1 MTDTSAR
8 LHRLATH
15 MGQPERLDDVLEEA
29 LHGLRGVM
37 DYDLAAVYRL
47 RGDTLVVAAAAGP
60 LADARV
66 RAHRL
71 DLAAFPTVRR
81 ALRTRRPIPLAAH
94 DHESDEGD
102 PYDGLLDLPPGHSCM
117 VVPLFTG
124 DRTLGII
131 TLDRTSCGVFPDDM
145 VEMAG
150 VYGQLVSMA
159 MSFADQAAEIDRY
172 RHQLLEQNR
181 LLLEEIGGA
190 EVATTRLESAHAPSM
205 RTLVQQARQVARSD
219 VPVLVQ
225 GETGTGKE
233 VLAQA
238 LHAWSPRALGPFV
251 KLNCS
256 AIPETLVESELF
268 GHVRGAFSGAERDRP
283 GRFRTADGGTL
294 LLDEIGDMPLSA
306 QARLLRVLQEGAF
319 EPVGSDETTRVDVRV
334 IAATH
339 VDLKKAVQDG
349 RFREDLYYRLAVFPL
364 RLPALRERGDDVP
377 ALAEAMLAELA
388 TRGGRGPWTLTRD
401 ALIALRAQAWP
412 GNVRQLRNTLERA
425 TILRPSGPLDAVAL
439 GLDALPTI
447 GPRPTTAEA
456 GTFPTYREAER
467 RYLAAALA
475 HTEGRIYGADGAADL
490 VDLRPTTLQS
500 KLQKA
505 GLKGRRGGAP

>member
-1 MTDTSAR
+1 MPDTPSQ

-15 MGQPERLDDVLEEA
+15 VGQPERLDLVLEEA
-29 LHGLRGVM
+29 LHGLRAVM
-37 DYDLAAVYRL
+37 EYDLAAVYRL
-47 RGDTLVVAAAAGP
+47 RGETLVVAAAAGP

-71 DLAAFPTVRR
+71 DLTAFPTVRR

-94 DHESDEGD
+94 DHTSDEGD
-102 PYDGLLDLPPGHSCM
+102 PYDGVLDLPPGHSCM
-117 VVPLFTG
+117 VVPLFNG
-124 DRTLGII
+124 EQTLGII
-131 TLDRTSCGVFPDDM
+131 TLDRSSCGVYPDDA

-159 MSFADQAAEIDRY
+159 MAFADQAAQIDRY
-172 RHQLLEQNR
+172 RHQLLEHNR
-181 LLLEEIGGA
+181 LLVEETGGA
-190 EVATTRLESAHAPSM
+190 DVATTRLESARAPQM

-256 AIPETLVESELF
+256 AIPDTLVESELF

-319 EPVGSDETTRVDVRV
+319 EPLGSDQTVRVDVRV

-339 VDLKKAVQDG
+339 VDLAQAVRAG

-364 RLPALRERGDDVP
+364 HLPALRDRPDDVP
-377 ALAEAMLAELA
+377 ALASAVLDELA
-388 TRGGRGPWTLTRD
+388 GRGGRGPWTLTRD
-401 ALIALRAQAWP
+401 AAVALRAQPWP
-412 GNVRQLRNTLERA
+412 GNVRELRNALERA
-425 TILRPSGPLDAVAL
+425 TILHPSGPLDARAL
-439 GLDALPTI
+439 GLAALPAVGRRPDA
-447 GPRPTTAEA
+447 GPARP
-456 GTFPTYREAER
+456 FPTYREAER
-467 RYLAAALA
+467 QYLAAALTRA
-475 HTEGRIYGADGAADL
+475 GGRIYGQTGAAQL

-500 KLQKA
+500 KLQRA
-505 GLKGRRGGAP
+505 GLKGSAQDDG